1 MRAECARLALLIC
14 LALPG
19 AARSDPSDLCLQ
31 AARQAASESGVP
43 YPVLLAISQTET
55 GRRQGGETRP
65 WPWTVNMEGAGHW
78 FDSRAA
84 ALSFVDRHHADG
96 ARSYD
101 LGCFQI
107 NYRWHGQAFPNR
119 AAMIDPVQNARYA
132 ARFLSD
138 LYAETGDWSRAAGH
152 YHSRTKVHADRYRT
166 RFDRFHAAA
175 RSAPAPAPVTPTPA
189 TPPTE
194 PGPAPNS
201 FPLLQARGGGRA
213 PGSLVPLGDG

>member
-1 MRAECARLALLIC
+1 MRAECARLALLLC
-14 LALPG
+14 LSLPTVS
-19 AARSDPSDLCLQ
+19 RSEPSDLCLQ
-31 AARQAASESGVP
+31 AAHQAAAETGVP

-55 GRRQGGETRP
+55 GRRRAGETRP

-78 FDSRAA
+78 FDSRDA
-84 ALSFVDRHHADG
+84 ALRFVARHHAGG

-107 NYRWHGQAFPNR
+107 NYRWHGTQFDDH
-119 AAMIDPVQNARYA
+119 AAMIDPLQNARYA

-166 RFDRFHAAA
+166 RFHAAA
-175 RSAPAPAPVTPTPA
+175 QSAPAPAPVTPTP
-189 TPPTE
+189 PPE
-194 PGPAPNS
+194 PSPAPNS

>member
-1 MRAECARLALLIC
+1 MRAECARLALLLC
-14 LALPG
+14 LALPV
-19 AARSDPSDLCLQ
+19 AARPDPSDLCLQ
-31 AARQAASESGVP
+31 AARRAASETGVP

-55 GRRQGGETRP
+55 GRARDGETRP

-78 FDSRAA
+78 FDSREA
-84 ALSFVDRHHADG
+84 ALAFVARHHAAG

-107 NYRWHGQAFPNR
+107 NYRWHGSAFADR
-119 AAMIDPVQNARYA
+119 AAMIDPLKNARYA

-138 LYAETGDWSRAAGH
+138 LHAETGDWSRAAGH

-166 RFDRFHAAA
+166 RFDRFLAAA
-175 RSAPAPAPVTPTPA
+175 QSAPAPGTPTP
-189 TPPTE
+189 PRE
-194 PGPAPNS
+194 PAPAPNS
-201 FPLLQARGGGRA
+201 FPLLQARGGLRA